1 MLSERICPE
10 VVEGETLSSVR
21 STILTRGETNVT
33 HEDSSVS
40 SLIEV
45 QACEMKVS
53 VQTVC

>member
-1 MLSERICPE
+1 VLSERICPE